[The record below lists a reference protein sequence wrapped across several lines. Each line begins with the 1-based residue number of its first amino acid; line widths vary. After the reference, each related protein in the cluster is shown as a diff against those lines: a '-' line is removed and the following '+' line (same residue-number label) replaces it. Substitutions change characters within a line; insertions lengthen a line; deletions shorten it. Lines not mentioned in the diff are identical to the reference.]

1 MVILVFEILSAPDS
15 ELPVFL
21 EIKRNAQVGE
31 HELVRI
37 GLVYSWHG
45 IPQCAPVLDELT
57 PRVDNLVFLVCDN
70 DVQGGLA
77 A

>member
-1 MVILVFEILSAPDS
+1 M
-15 ELPVFL
+15 FL

-37 GLVYSWHG
+37 GFIYPWHG
-45 IPQCAPVLDELT
+45 IPQRVPVLDKLA
-57 PRVDNLVFLVCDN
+57 PRVDNLVFLVCDD